1 MLLSNAPAER
11 ETCPL
16 PQRGLS
22 AYLRTLW
29 NLDVTLWPTSLS
41 TEEADLP
48 FIAPD
53 GLHLPASHAF
63 ESDWYRAAAA
73 HAAAHNVYSR
83 HVFDSTGLAPVTRAL
98 VGVLEDARV
107 EWLACRELP
116 GLRRLWLAHHDAVE
130 LHGTGFEALSLR
142 LARSLLDP
150 HCADDHPWVRKGR
163 ALFFVD
169 PEAPPQPQAQALT
182 RALALTQPAAL
193 RRAASLL
200 GNDIG
205 QMRLSFNAKLYRPGP
220 SYRDDNRVLW
230 QAHAGQSEAASN
242 GKNSEQEASH
252 DAPTPALPQQV
263 VHYREW
269 DRLISRYRPEWCSVI
284 EAAPSLSTRAGYG
297 HALNRAA
304 MRPLQRALKSH
315 ATARSPL
322 HARARQGSRM
332 DLNALVAWAVDAHC
346 LRRGDDRIYRARS
359 VARPRTS
366 WSVLIDVSASSA
378 WASAKAASATSA
390 TGTTSSKSAHFSGLD
405 LSASATAALTA
416 AAAALGHG
424 ALDRDEIAVQSF
436 CSNGRHAVFM
446 QALKSFDT
454 PLDAAA
460 LATLSGGLSTRLGA
474 ALRHTTAS
482 LAQRRSERRVVLLLS
497 DGEPHDVDVHD
508 PRYLVEDAR
517 RAVIE
522 ARQRGVRI
530 VCLQLAAK
538 LPRGADSVFNRAD
551 RVLLNRIEALPQ
563 AIRQLRL

>member
-1 MLLSNAPAER
+1 MLPSDA
-11 ETCPL
+11 L

-29 NLDVTLWPTSLS
+29 NLDVTLWPTPLS

-48 FIAPD
+48 FIARD

-150 HCADDHPWVRKGR
+150 HCTDDHPWVRKGR
-163 ALFFVD
+163 ALFFVHPD
-169 PEAPPQPQAQALT
+169 AQPQAQALAQ
-182 RALALTQPAAL
+182 ALALTQPAAL

-230 QAHAGQSEAASN
+230 QAHGGQSDAASSGKTNDQNAGQCAMAGAS
-242 GKNSEQEASH
+242 
-252 DAPTPALPQQV
+252 TQQV
-263 VHYREW
+263 TRYREW
-269 DRLISRYRPEWCSVI
+269 DHLISRYRPDWCSVI
-284 EAAPSLSTRAGYG
+284 EASPSRSQPTQL
-297 HALNRAA
+297 
-304 MRPLQRALKSH
+304 PQRAQVQPLRRALEAH
-315 ATARSPL
+315 AHARTPQ
-322 HARARQGSRM
+322 HARARQGSRL
-332 DLNALVAWAVDAHC
+332 DLNALVRWAVDARC
-346 LRRGDDRIYRARS
+346 LRHGDDRIYRARN
-359 VARPRTS
+359 VVRPRTS
-366 WSVLIDVSASSA
+366 WWVLIDVSASSA
-378 WASAKAASATSA
+378 GLDSD
-390 TGTTSSKSAHFSGLD
+390 GTSGLA
-405 LSASATAALTA
+405 LSA
-416 AAAALGHG
+416 AAAELTSLALNPTSDGHN
-424 ALDRDEIAVQSF
+424 EIAVQSF
-436 CSNGRHAVFM
+436 CSDGRHAVYM
-446 QALKSFDT
+446 ERLKSFDEA
-454 PLDAAA
+454 LNASALAAM
-460 LATLSGGLSTRLGA
+460 ATLSGGLSTRLGA
-474 ALRHTTAS
+474 ALRHATAGV
-482 LAQRRSERRVVLLLS
+482 AKRRSERRIVLLLS

-522 ARQRGVRI
+522 ARKRGVRI
-530 VCLQLAAK
+530 VCIQVASQPL
-538 LPRGADSVFNRAD
+538 RGADAVFHRAD
-551 RVLLNRIEALPQ
+551 RAVLSRLASLPQ
-563 AIRQLRL
+563 ALRQLRL